1 MTTKTPEGKFIRRV
15 GRLLPSDIHSEG
27 MANPYRGGTPDRYYE
42 GNRNCLWAEYKYA
55 KAVPAH
61 WCASGHITGL
71 QKLWIARAQKN
82 HVPVCVIAGFGSH
95 AVVFVK
101 SIHEYWDVPYTREE
115 IKELMLPIDDVAAF
129 IIAHCGLD
137 EHKEKYPH

>member
-1 MTTKTPEGKFIRRV
+1 MSVATPESKFVRRV

-55 KAVPAH
+55 KAVPAS
-61 WCASGHITGL
+61 WCASGHVTSL
-71 QKLWIARAQKN
+71 QRLWITRAQKN

-95 AVVFVK
+95 GIVFVK
-101 SIHEYWDVPYTREE
+101 PIQEYWDTIYIREE
-115 IKELMLPIDDVAAF
+115 IKELMLPVQDIAAF
-129 IIAHCGLD
+129 IIAHCGINN
-137 EHKEKYPH
+137 EREIYPH